1 MNGFL
6 LQRSPFRFTAPAATL
21 PAALREARVDI
32 VFIEQLAI
40 DAVIGVHDFERARP
54 RPLLIDL
61 ELGFDNR
68 RAAAAD
74 RVADTLDYDAI
85 SRRIQAFADASRFE
99 LIETLAERLAELLQ
113 GEFGVRWLRL
123 RVGKPE
129 AVHAATTVGVMIE
142 RGRRS

>member
-1 MNGFL
+1 M
-6 LQRSPFRFTAPAATL
+6 
-21 PAALREARVDI
+21 DI

-40 DAVIGVHDFERARP
+40 EAFIGVHDFERARP

-74 RVADTLDYDAI
+74 RIGDTLDYDAI
-85 SRRIQAFADASRFE
+85 SRRIQAFAQTTRFE

-129 AVHAATTVGVMIE
+129 AIHAARTVGVMIE